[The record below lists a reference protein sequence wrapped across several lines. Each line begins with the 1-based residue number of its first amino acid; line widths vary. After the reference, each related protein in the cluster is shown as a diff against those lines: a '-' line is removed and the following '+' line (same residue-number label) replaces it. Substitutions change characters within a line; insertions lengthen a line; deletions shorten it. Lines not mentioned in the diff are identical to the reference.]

1 MRSFYYNKNKVYSI
15 EVEEC
20 DDNVFKVTENTGDEE
35 VEFSGV
41 PADYLLNEVVDGM
54 KKNNVPLNVIN
65 TFKTLF
71 Q

>member
-1 MRSFYYNKNKVYSI
+1 MRSFFYNKNKVYSI

-41 PADYLLNEVVDGM
+41 PVDYLLNEVVDGM